1 MKYLCK
7 SGRCIII
14 MDSKREDSFPGEIL
28 KSLTEM
34 LSIIDENDLWMDL
47 ARLLILDSKVLKGRI
62 LSRKM

>member
-7 SGRCIII
+7 SGRCMII

-28 KSLTEM
+28 KSLTEI